1 MRNVTLIK
9 NSTGEKGEEISS
21 AQMYL
26 ASSGETPN
34 VPLSRLSYS
43 LSTQVMRLI
52 FYPMR
57 EKFAFLFF
65 KLRTISFYSL
75 FLPLSPFSSRSTDI
89 CRP

>member
-26 ASSGETPN
+26 ASSGKLERC
-34 VPLSRLSYS
+34 LSRRLSYS

-52 FYPMR
+52 FFPTR

-65 KLRTISFYSL
+65 KLRTISLYSL